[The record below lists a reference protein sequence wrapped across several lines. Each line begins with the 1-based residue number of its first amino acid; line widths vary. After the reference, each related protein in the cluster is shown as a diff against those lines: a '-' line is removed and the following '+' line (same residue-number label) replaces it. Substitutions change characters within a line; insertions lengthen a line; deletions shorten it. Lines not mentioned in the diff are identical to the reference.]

1 MKRTTAILTVLCIAA
16 TMLISLA
23 GSAWARDETRISRGA
38 FYVTGGAAASTPA
51 DILFSDAFNPTI
63 VDVDFSLGDAQ
74 ESTVAL
80 GFALWDGK
88 IGLEYTTISLGDS
101 GSDEFSASTIML
113 DGRYEKSLLGDLY
126 YYLGAGIGAVT
137 VSLDMLGEKDEIQRL
152 AYKFKGGLMM
162 DLGRFMSL
170 DVGYSYLWGGDFEL
184 TAPSIGTWSGK
195 YISHGATAGISFY
208 F

>member
-1 MKRTTAILTVLCIAA
+1 MKKTISALITFLLVL
-16 TMLISLA
+16 SLA
-23 GSAWARDETRISRGA
+23 GPAWARDETRISRGA

-51 DILFSDAFNPTI
+51 DILFSDAFATI

-195 YISHGATAGISFY
+195 YISHGATAAVSFY